1 MQINKAVTIVN
12 KDAAGLPNAAQ
23 FQVRD
28 ALSEAESLFRMEGE
42 GIESELTDDKIG
54 SPVSIVMRNLLGERD
69 RGETGD
75 IINSPSA
82 RKLSVHK

>member
-28 ALSEAESLFRMEGE
+28 ALSEAESLSRMEGE

-54 SPVSIVMRNLLGERD
+54 SPVSCGTSWGEWD